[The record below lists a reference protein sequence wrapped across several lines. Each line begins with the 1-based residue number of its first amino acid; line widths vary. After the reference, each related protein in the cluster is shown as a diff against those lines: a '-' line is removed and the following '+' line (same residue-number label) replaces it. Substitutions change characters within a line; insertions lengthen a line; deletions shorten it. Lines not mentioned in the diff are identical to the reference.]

1 MSQGAV
7 RGDTCKSESFVPQ
20 GAFQITSREAL
31 GFIVFILIMPFPV
44 AKLDGSDLPASI
56 TAYTK
61 VRPENY
67 SSISEL
73 LLFMFADSYI
83 PWTASAT
90 YSGRNPAAD
99 RAAGGAGF
107 VVYMSRHIKKFVTR
121 RLTLYFYFESA
132 HLHKTDFV

>member
-1 MSQGAV
+1 M
-7 RGDTCKSESFVPQ
+7 PQ

-99 RAAGGAGF
+99 RAAGGICRIYESSYKRICNSEIDLIFLLRIG
-107 VVYMSRHIKKFVTR
+107 S
-121 RLTLYFYFESA
+121 LTQN
-132 HLHKTDFV
+132 